1 MSGYKGYNF
10 VIKIILWEK
19 ISTVSF
25 QYFAEFYIENVNS
38 ILRET
43 NCSF

>member
-19 ISTVSF
+19 STVSF